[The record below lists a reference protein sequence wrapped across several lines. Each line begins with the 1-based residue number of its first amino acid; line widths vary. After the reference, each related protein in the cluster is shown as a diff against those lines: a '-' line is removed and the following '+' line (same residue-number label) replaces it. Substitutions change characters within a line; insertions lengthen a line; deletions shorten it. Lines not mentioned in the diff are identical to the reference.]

1 MEISA
6 ICRDNGRVVSLTDR
20 AMDFISQ
27 PIVTCNERMRGS
39 LSVLESVAA
48 TDLRIL
54 IAGDITVTAE
64 AAAMFAASE
73 IKLLGIFF

>member
-39 LSVLESVAA
+39 LSVLES
-48 TDLRIL
+48 
-54 IAGDITVTAE
+54 E
-64 AAAMFAASE
+64 E
-73 IKLLGIFF
+73 I